1 MGLKILITIALILIS
16 YLYGSIPFAL
26 VIGKLFYKKD
36 IRTEGSGNLGGTNAG
51 RVLGAKAGVSV
62 IVLDA
67 SKTIV
72 SMLLTLF
79 ITQNFGISS
88 DIVYLSALAC
98 IIGHCYPIFAG
109 FRGGKAVSVAIGYAI
124 FVNIWAG
131 LFGLLVF
138 FIVLKLTKYVSL
150 SSISGTAGVLII
162 SPFLGF
168 SGIGIFTNAFI
179 LALMTYK
186 HKDNIIR
193 LKEGT
198 ERKIT
203 WM

>member
-1 MGLKILITIALILIS
+1 MDFKILVTIGLILLS

-26 VIGKLFYKKD
+26 VIGKLFYKTD
-36 IRTEGSGNLGGTNAG
+36 IRSQGSGNLGGTNAG
-51 RVLGAKAGVSV
+51 RVLGAKAGVAV
-62 IVLDA
+62 IILDA
-67 SKTIV
+67 SKTII
-72 SMLLTLF
+72 SMLVSLNVAKLTGV
-79 ITQNFGISS
+79 TS
-88 DIVYLSALAC
+88 DIVYLSALSC

-109 FRGGKAVSVAIGYAI
+109 FRGGKAVSVAIGYAL
-124 FVNIWAG
+124 FVNLWAG

-150 SSISGTAGVLII
+150 SSILGTAGVLVI

-168 SGIGIFTNAFI
+168 SMIGILTNAII

-186 HKDNIIR
+186 HKDNIVR

-198 ERKIT
+198 KRIIT

>member
-1 MGLKILITIALILIS
+1 MDFKILVTIGLILLS

-26 VIGKLFYKKD
+26 VIGKLFYKTD
-36 IRTEGSGNLGGTNAG
+36 IRSQGSGNLGGTNAG
-51 RVLGAKAGVSV
+51 RVLGAKAGVAV
-62 IVLDA
+62 IILDA
-67 SKTIV
+67 SKTII
-72 SMLLTLF
+72 SMLVSLNVAKLTGV
-79 ITQNFGISS
+79 TS
-88 DIVYLSALAC
+88 DIVYLSALSC

-109 FRGGKAVSVAIGYAI
+109 FRGGKAVSVAIGYAL
-124 FVNIWAG
+124 FVNLWAG

-150 SSISGTAGVLII
+150 SSILGTAGVLVI

-168 SGIGIFTNAFI
+168 SMIGILTNAII

-186 HKDNIIR
+186 HKDNIVR

>member
-1 MGLKILITIALILIS
+1 MDYKLLMSIGLVIIS

-26 VIGKLFYKKD
+26 VIGKLFYKTD
-36 IRTEGSGNLGGTNAG
+36 IRTQGSGNLGGTNAG
-51 RVLGAKAGVSV
+51 RVLGAKAGVAV

-67 SKTIV
+67 SKTII
-72 SMLLTLF
+72 SMLISLYASKA
-79 ITQNFGISS
+79 FGISS
-88 DIVYLSALAC
+88 DIIYLSALSC

-109 FRGGKAVSVAIGYAI
+109 FRGGKAVSVAIGYALT
-124 FVNIWAG
+124 VNVWAG

-150 SSISGTAGVLII
+150 SSILGTAGVLII

-168 SGIGIFTNAFI
+168 SMTGILTNAFI
-179 LALMTYK
+179 LVLMTYK
-186 HKDNIIR
+186 HKDNIKR
-193 LKEGT
+193 LKDGS

>member
-1 MGLKILITIALILIS
+1 MDYKLLISLALIILS

-26 VIGKLFYKKD
+26 VVGKLFYKTD
-36 IRTEGSGNLGGTNAG
+36 IRTQGSGNLGGTNAG
-51 RVLGAKAGVSV
+51 RVLGAKAGVAV

-72 SMLLTLF
+72 SMLISLNVSKL
-79 ITQNFGISS
+79 FGIST
-88 DIVYLSALAC
+88 DIIYLSALAC

-109 FRGGKAVSVAIGYAI
+109 FRGGKAVSVAIGYALT
-124 FVNIWAG
+124 VNFWAG

-150 SSISGTAGVLII
+150 SSILGTAGVLII
-162 SPFLGF
+162 SPFVGF
-168 SGIGIFTNAFI
+168 SPIGIATNAII

-186 HKDNIIR
+186 HKDNIKR

>member
-1 MGLKILITIALILIS
+1 MDYKLLISLALIILS

-26 VIGKLFYKKD
+26 VVGKLFYKTD
-36 IRTEGSGNLGGTNAG
+36 IRTQGSGNLGGTNAG
-51 RVLGAKAGVSV
+51 RVLGAKAGVAV

-72 SMLLTLF
+72 SMLISLYVSKL
-79 ITQNFGISS
+79 FGIST
-88 DIVYLSALAC
+88 DIIYLSALAC

-109 FRGGKAVSVAIGYAI
+109 FRGGKAVSVAIGYALT
-124 FVNIWAG
+124 VNFWAG

-150 SSISGTAGVLII
+150 SSILGTAGVLII
-162 SPFLGF
+162 SPFVGF
-168 SGIGIFTNAFI
+168 SPIGIATNAII

-186 HKDNIIR
+186 HKDNIKR

>member
-1 MGLKILITIALILIS
+1 MGLKLLISLGLIILS

-26 VIGKLFYKKD
+26 VVGKLFYKTD
-36 IRTEGSGNLGGTNAG
+36 IRNQGSGNLGGTNAG
-51 RVLGAKAGVSV
+51 RVLGAKAGVAV

-67 SKTIV
+67 SKTII
-72 SMLLTLF
+72 SMLVSLN
-79 ITQNFGISS
+79 IAKIFGISS
-88 DIVYLSALAC
+88 DIIYLSALAC

-109 FRGGKAVSVAIGYAI
+109 FRGGKAVSVAIGYAL
-124 FVNIWAG
+124 FVNFWAG

-150 SSISGTAGVLII
+150 SSISGTAGVLVI
-162 SPFLGF
+162 SPFVGF
-168 SGIGIFTNAFI
+168 SPIGIFTNAVI

-186 HKDNIIR
+186 HKDNIVR

>member
-1 MGLKILITIALILIS
+1 MGLKLLISLGLIILS

-26 VIGKLFYKKD
+26 VVGKLFYKTD
-36 IRTEGSGNLGGTNAG
+36 IRNQGSGNLGGTNAG
-51 RVLGAKAGVSV
+51 RVLGAKAGVAV

-67 SKTIV
+67 SKTII
-72 SMLLTLF
+72 SMLVSLN
-79 ITQNFGISS
+79 IAKIFGISS
-88 DIVYLSALAC
+88 DIIYLSALAC

-109 FRGGKAVSVAIGYAI
+109 FRGGKAVSVAIGYAL
-124 FVNIWAG
+124 FVNFWAG
-131 LFGLLVF
+131 VFGLLVF

-150 SSISGTAGVLII
+150 SSISGTAGVLVI
-162 SPFLGF
+162 SPFVGF
-168 SGIGIFTNAFI
+168 SPIGIFTNAVI

-186 HKDNIIR
+186 HKDNIVR

>member
-1 MGLKILITIALILIS
+1 MDYKLLISLALIILS

-26 VIGKLFYKKD
+26 VVGKLFYKTD
-36 IRTEGSGNLGGTNAG
+36 IRTQGSGNLGGTNAG
-51 RVLGAKAGVSV
+51 RVLGAKAGVAV

-72 SMLLTLF
+72 SMLVSLNVSKL
-79 ITQNFGISS
+79 FGIST
-88 DIVYLSALAC
+88 DIIYLSALAC

-109 FRGGKAVSVAIGYAI
+109 FRGGKAVSVAIGYALT
-124 FVNIWAG
+124 VNFWAG

-150 SSISGTAGVLII
+150 SSILGTAGVLII
-162 SPFLGF
+162 SPFVGF
-168 SGIGIFTNAFI
+168 SPIGIATNTII

-186 HKDNIIR
+186 HKDNIKR